1 VLPTPAAR
9 PHNLPAQIST
19 FIGRDQV
26 LGGVG
31 VLLAQDP
38 PACRLVTLT
47 GAGGT
52 GKTRIAL
59 RAAADLLGVF
69 EAGVYFVALA
79 PISDPGLVVPTIAQ
93 TLGVRDA
100 GGRRS
105 LERLKDNLRPR
116 HLLLVLDNFE
126 QVLGAAPDVVDLLRD
141 CPRLRVLVTSRAALR
156 VSGEQEYA
164 VPPLALPDTR
174 RPPPGGAPAPPS
186 AAALGRNE
194 AVRLFVERARAVNAD
209 FALTDDNAAAVAEV
223 CRRLD
228 GLPLAIELAAARVR
242 LLDPDALLAR
252 LESAAGSLRLLTG
265 GGRDLPA
272 RQQTLRSTIAWSYDL
287 LAAEEQALFRRL
299 AVFVGG
305 CTLAAAEAVCGGPGD
320 VLDGVDALLA
330 RSMLQPAP
338 PAAGEARV
346 TLLETIREFG
356 LERLA
361 AAGELDEL
369 RRRHAAHFV
378 AFAEAADA
386 ALRGPDSRPWLDR
399 LETEH
404 DNLRAALEW
413 GLSGGAAG
421 RETAQRLGGALSWFW
436 WWRCHLNEGRRWLA
450 RALEGPREAT
460 AVRLRALQGAGWLA
474 HFQRD
479 SGAARE
485 VLSESLAIARA
496 LGDRREEAWSLHLL
510 GRVDYF
516 DGDPAAVRA
525 LAQESLE
532 LAEATGDRWLVS
544 WALHLLGL
552 GAHIGADYP
561 TALAYYGRS
570 LAIRR
575 ELGYRQGVGILLLL
589 IGLIALREGDFA
601 TARVRMREALTTDRD
616 AGDHLNTLMAI
627 SGIASYLAAQ
637 RQPER
642 AVRLAGATATLSE
655 SWHLLP
661 IPLAEA
667 MLEEGL
673 ATARQALGD
682 AAYAVAWAEGR
693 AMSLEEAIGEA
704 LAGGDAPP
712 GDAVPP
718 PAPGGAAPAPAG
730 LTPAEVRVLRLLAG
744 GRTTKEIA
752 AALVVSVSTV
762 DRHITHIYAKAGVH
776 GRAAATAFALKHG
789 LMPGD

>member
-1 VLPTPAAR
+1 MVPGQPADFPPLRTLAAR
-9 PHNLPAQIST
+9 PNNLPAQIST

-52 GKTRIAL
+52 GKTRVAL
-59 RAAADLLGVF
+59 RAAADLLDVF
-69 EAGVYFVALA
+69 EAGVFFVALA

-105 LERLKDNLRPR
+105 LERLKDHLRQR

-126 QVLGAAPDVVDLLRD
+126 QVLDAAPDVVDLLRD

-174 RPPPGGAPAPPS
+174 RPPPGGSPAPLS

-209 FALTDDNAAAVAEV
+209 FALTDANAAVLAEI

-287 LAAEEQALFRRL
+287 LTAEEQALFRRL

-305 CTLAAAEAVCGGPGD
+305 CTLAAAEAVCGATAD

-346 TLLETIREFG
+346 ALLETIREFG

-399 LETEH
+399 LEAEH

-413 GLSGGAAG
+413 SLSGDAAG
-421 RETAQRLGGALSWFW
+421 HETAQRLSGALAWFW
-436 WWRCHLNEGRRWLA
+436 WWRCHLDEGRRWLA
-450 RALEGPREAT
+450 RALDGPRGAT
-460 AVRLRALQGAGWLA
+460 VARMRALQGAGWLA

-479 SGAARE
+479 SAAARE
-485 VLSESLAIARA
+485 VLGESLAIARA
-496 LGDRREEAWSLHLL
+496 LGDRRGEAWSLHLL

-532 LAEATGDRWLVS
+532 VAEETGDRWLVS

-552 GAHIGADYP
+552 GAHIAADYP

-575 ELGYRQGVGILLLL
+575 ELGYRQGAGILLLL
-589 IGLIALREGDFA
+589 TGLIALREGDFA
-601 TARVRMREALTTDRD
+601 TARVRLREALATDRD

-627 SGIASYLAAQ
+627 SGIASYLAAR

-642 AVRLAGATATLSE
+642 AVRLAGAAATLSE

-682 AAYAVAWAEGR
+682 AAYAVAWAAGR

-704 LAGGDAPP
+704 LAVEDPP
-712 GDAVPP
+712 
-718 PAPGGAAPAPAG
+718 
-730 LTPAEVRVLRLLAG
+730 PAEVRVLRLLAG
-744 GRTTKEIA
+744 GRTTKQIA
-752 AALVVSVSTV
+752 AELVVSVSTV

-789 LMPGD
+789 LVSGG